1 MAKGQG
7 LSEVEIAWLIA
18 WNAAAGYW
26 SRVGLGPDEA
36 KTLMGDFVREFAAN
50 LLEDAKRSQVQL
62 QQALMALRKD
72 SFEEIQD
79 EAPFRPHAQGNMR
92 RLVAA
97 YVEGGDSGISKA
109 WQEIFPEG
117 WEEQPTKYE
126 PIRITGGDGE
136 SSDHPVQVVGAS
148 DLETR
153 VAAEWWYLRYR
164 FGHGWEAGM
173 HITTREDASGE
184 RFSVH
189 SIRFSDGSRKQ
200 IFFQLPG
207 SRKESAPRRPR
218 DRNVS
223 SSAAAFSDQPPAK
236 QPQTDIAAVS
246 DYVAKITKLPPNE
259 SAWLLGWII
268 AAGQW
273 QRIGLKPAAAKELLG
288 DLFGRLRGDPA
299 DLSKRSAER
308 LQHKLMALRIGSF
321 EEIQQEAP
329 FSRFAQRNVQA
340 LLQAW
345 RDRGEPGFAQVWD
358 ATFRPGWE
366 DEGGRQYPIRIIS
379 KTGNTGDSEQ
389 SAIEIF
395 GPRNR
400 QSEAEFWHLFYTFGE
415 DWNWE
420 RHETVGEG
428 GGPQFSVHHIRVL
441 PDSDR
446 RVYFRRSW

>member
-1 MAKGQG
+1 M
-7 LSEVEIAWLIA
+7 L
-18 WNAAAGYW
+18 
-26 SRVGLGPDEA
+26 
-36 KTLMGDFVREFAAN
+36 DFVRRFAHN
-50 LLEDAKRSQVQL
+50 LLEDAEQSQVQL
-62 QQALMALRKD
+62 QQALMALRGD
-72 SFEEIQD
+72 SFEEIQN

-92 RLVAA
+92 LLVTA

-117 WEEQPTKYE
+117 WEERPTKYE
-126 PIRITGGDGE
+126 PIRIIGGDGE
-136 SSDHPVQVVGAS
+136 SSDRALQVVGAP
-148 DLETR
+148 DLDTR

-164 FGHGWEAGM
+164 FGNGWTALMHTSITENAGG
-173 HITTREDASGE
+173 D

-189 SIRFSDGSRKQ
+189 DIRLSDGSRKRV
-200 IFFQLPG
+200 FF
-207 SRKESAPRRPR
+207 RKSAPSRPHNG
-218 DRNVS
+218 NVDS
-223 SSAAAFSDQPPAK
+223 PIAFSGQTPAK

-246 DYVAKITKLPPNE
+246 DYIAKIGKLPQNE
-259 SAWLLGWII
+259 SAWLLGWNI

-273 QRIGLKPAAAKELLG
+273 QRIGLKPPAAKELLG
-288 DLFGRLRGDPA
+288 NLFGMLQGDAA

-308 LQHKLMALRIGSF
+308 LQHKLMALRVGSF

-345 RDRGEPGFAQVWD
+345 RDRGEPGFTQVWD
-358 ATFRPGWE
+358 GVFRPGWE
-366 DEGGRQYPIRIIS
+366 DEGERQYPIRII
-379 KTGNTGDSEQ
+379 GDTGDSEQ

-400 QSEAEFWHLFYTFGE
+400 QTEAEFWHLFYTFGE

-420 RHETVGEG
+420 RHEMVGEG
-428 GGPQFSVHHIRVL
+428 DGPQFSVHHIRAL
-441 PDSDR
+441 RDSDR